1 MEASVLDLR
10 KNMREVMSA
19 ISRHEHITLTYRGR
33 VCAEIVPV
41 GTAKAKQVKAADL
54 PAFGLW
60 AQRADLAAP
69 VSYVEQLRQP
79 RRF

>member
-1 MEASVLDLR
+1 MEASVLDFR

-33 VCAEIVPV
+33 VCAEIVPA
-41 GTAKAKQVKAADL
+41 GATKAKQVKAADL

-60 AQRADLAAP
+60 AERDELAEP
-69 VSYVEQLRQP
+69 VSYVEQLRRP